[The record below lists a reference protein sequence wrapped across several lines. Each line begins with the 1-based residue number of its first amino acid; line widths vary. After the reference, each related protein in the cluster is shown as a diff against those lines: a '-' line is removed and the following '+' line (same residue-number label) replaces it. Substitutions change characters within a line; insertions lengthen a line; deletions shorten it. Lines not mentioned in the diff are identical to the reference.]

1 MLIGGVVIIQERSR
15 GARSQRTS
23 ALGEQKDGS
32 VQHLHYHGILQEDV
46 NSVNASNE
54 DLGEPE
60 VADCPMCG
68 SPFERK
74 LVRFE
79 MRGHFFGYFPADVCS
94 KGHDFLTE
102 ESSLAIEKTAI
113 ALGLFGSERSRSRP
127 KAASEAG

>member
-1 MLIGGVVIIQERSR
+1 M
-15 GARSQRTS
+15 
-23 ALGEQKDGS
+23 GEQKDGS
-32 VQHLHYHGILQEDV
+32 VQHLHYHCVLQEDV
-46 NSVNASNE
+46 TRMSASGE
-54 DLGEPE
+54 DLGRPE

-79 MRGHFFGYFPADVCS
+79 MRGHFFGYFPTDVCS

-127 KAASEAG
+127 KVASKAA